1 MIKNIL
7 IPVDFTEVS
16 ANAIDYVK
24 QLARKVNCK
33 VVLLHSSK
41 LVLVTN
47 EVLDTIYTGLVDNT
61 DLVNNKMDALIQQ
74 LNDSGIDTDKKVV
87 TGLLADDIKEAVTEF
102 NIDLI
107 VTGTNG
113 AQGADAF
120 FFETTSVTIF
130 KEVTCPVL
138 IIPANSTFR
147 LIRKMMYA
155 TDFLEN
161 DVEELK
167 NVCDIAKIF
176 DAEVMISHIYTDSD
190 ELNKKKIALDLLAV
204 SISKS
209 IEYKNISYKLLYNKN
224 VHDGL
229 EENIEKLYIDILCM
243 AKRERS
249 FFQTLF
255 SKSNT
260 KVMAYHTRVPLLV
273 LHA

>member
-16 ANAIDYVK
+16 ANAINYVK

-74 LNDSGIDTDKKVV
+74 LNDSGIATDKKVV
-87 TGLLADDIKEAVTEF
+87 TGLLADDIKEAVAEF

-167 NVCDIAKIF
+167 NVCEIAKVF